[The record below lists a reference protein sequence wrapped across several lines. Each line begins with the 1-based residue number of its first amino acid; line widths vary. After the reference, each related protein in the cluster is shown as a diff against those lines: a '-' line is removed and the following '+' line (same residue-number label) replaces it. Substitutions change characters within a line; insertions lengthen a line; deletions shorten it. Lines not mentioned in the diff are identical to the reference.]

1 MQRYRN
7 NKFWRMK
14 PDDEGQYV
22 SYEDV
27 EYLLN
32 KQEQLK
38 KDNDLLWKTLSERS
52 EEIKELTSDIEYWHA
67 RQQYWRDNYLQAS
80 SKKRRYAIKNKQL
93 AWTIVIL
100 LGLLILPLMV

>member
-1 MQRYRN
+1 
-7 NKFWRMK
+7 MK

-22 SYEDV
+22 AYKDV
-27 EYLLN
+27 EYLLD

-38 KDNDLLWKTLSERS
+38 KDNDLLWKTLSERA
-52 EEIKELTSDIEYWHA
+52 EEIKELTDDIEYWHE
-67 RQQYWRDNYLQAS
+67 RQQYWRDNYLHAS
-80 SKKRRYAIKNKQL
+80 NKKRIYAIKNKQL